1 VENLSYFATGALV
14 TLLVSLSGLLIGLP
28 VSLLIAIVRVRRVRI
43 IAPLFSL
50 YVSFLRGI
58 PLPLLIM
65 LFYFGLPVAGI
76 DLNPFV
82 AGIIALALNTSSF
95 NSEIWRAAILNF
107 PLEQLDAAKSVGMTE
122 KKAFWRIIFPQI
134 WRSNLPNFTNEVTLL
149 IKASPAIGIIGIDD
163 LTRRAGKLAASNYE
177 PLSTIAIGMAMY
189 VVILMAI
196 SLTSR
201 WLDRYVA
208 NFDTN
213 F

>member
-1 VENLSYFATGALV
+1 VENLSYFAIGALV
-14 TLLVSLSGLLIGLP
+14 TLLVSLSGWLIGIPL
-28 VSLLIAIVRVRRVRI
+28 SLLIAIVRVRRVRVL
-43 IAPLFSL
+43 APLFSL

-76 DLNPFV
+76 NLNPFV

-95 NSEIWRAAILNF
+95 NSEIWRAAMLNF

-201 WLDRYVA
+201 WLDRYFA
-208 NFDTN
+208 NYE
-213 F
+213 

>member
-1 VENLSYFATGALV
+1 VENLPYFATGALV
-14 TLLVSLSGLLIGLP
+14 TLLVSLSGLLIGIPL
-28 VSLLIAIVRVRRVRI
+28 SLLIAIIRVRRVRI

-122 KKAFWRIIFPQI
+122 KQAFWRIIFPQI

-189 VVILMAI
+189 IVILMAI

-208 NFDTN
+208 FEQ
-213 F
+213 